1 MYRIS
6 VDVGGTFTD
15 VIVAGPTGRLTL
27 GKSLTTPQRSF
38 DGFFAGLENA
48 AGLLGMSAA
57 DILRQTSVLIYGT
70 TRATNAI
77 VEGKVAKT
85 ALIVTQGFPDVLL
98 YRQGG
103 KERPFFLHFE
113 YPRTYVP
120 RKYTFEAPER
130 VNAEGGIETPLDEA
144 AVRAHLARMKRIGIE
159 AIAVCLLWSVAN
171 DAHERRIGELIEEI
185 LPGVPYTLSS
195 RLNPIV
201 REYPRA
207 SASAIDAS
215 LKPLMQQHLRLLRSD
230 LEEASF
236 VGELLVS
243 ASSGGVVHIEDAVE
257 KPIYMTK
264 SGPAMAPL
272 AGIAYAAAEKLG
284 DDVLIVDT
292 GGTTFDVSLVR
303 AGIVKYTRDTWLL
316 GKYIGHNLG
325 VSTVDVRSIGA
336 GGGSIAWVDP
346 GGLLRVGPESAGSV
360 PGPACYG
367 RGGEKPTVTDASVVL
382 GYIDPDNFLGGRM
395 KLDVAAARRAIS
407 TLCAAL
413 NLPVE
418 QVALGILRIAG
429 EQMIK
434 AIEEITVH
442 DGVNPRESIIVAGGG
457 AAGLNIL
464 PIADALGCP
473 RVLLPATAGGLSACG
488 AQFSDIVATQSLSGF
503 TDTGVFD
510 RPRINAGLDKL
521 DADIQGFIER
531 LKARGLD
538 RIRLEYFVEARY
550 AGQHH
555 ELEIPV
561 PVSRFESEADVR
573 KLRETF
579 DAIHERLYT
588 VRDTGSE
595 VEFITWKVRL
605 TAGLDK
611 PAVVEEPLSGSSAP
625 KPAKTVQAYF
635 QNLGLTPTPVFLAAQ
650 LKPGDRIAGPAIIA
664 EPTTTVVVYPGM
676 YANLTAGRNYLLE
689 TTAAARLAAAA

>member
-15 VIVAGPTGRLTL
+15 VIVADPSGKLTL

-38 DGFFAGLENA
+38 DGFYGGVEDA
-48 AGLLGMSAA
+48 ARILGTTAQS
-57 DILRQTSVLIYGT
+57 ILTNTSVLIYGT

-85 ALIVTQGFPDVLL
+85 ALIITQGFPDVLL

-103 KERPFFLHFE
+103 KERPFFLHFD
-113 YPRTYVP
+113 YPRTYIP

-130 VNAEGGIETPLDEA
+130 VNSEGQIETPLDEA
-144 AVRAHLARMKRIGIE
+144 AVRAHLKRMRRIGIE
-159 AIAVCLLWSVAN
+159 AIAVCLLWSIAN
-171 DAHERRIGELIEEI
+171 DAHEKRIGELIAEE
-185 LPGVPYTLSS
+185 LPGVPFTLSCE
-195 RLNPIV
+195 LNPIV

-215 LKPLMQQHLRLLRSD
+215 LKPLMQQHLRMLKSD
-230 LEEASF
+230 LEGAGF
-236 VGELLVS
+236 KGELLVS

-272 AGIAYAAAEKLG
+272 AGIAYSAAEDLG

-303 AGIVKYTRDTWLL
+303 GGIVKYTRDTWLL

-336 GGGSIAWVDP
+336 GGGSIAWVDV

-367 RGGEKPTVTDASVVL
+367 NGGAKPTVTDASVVL

-395 KLDVAAARRAIS
+395 KLDVAAARRAVE
-407 TLCAAL
+407 TLCPAL
-413 NLPVE
+413 GLSVE
-418 QVALGILRIAG
+418 AVALGILRIAG

-442 DGVNPRESIIVAGGG
+442 DGINPREAIIIAGGG

-488 AQFSDIVATQSLSGF
+488 AQFSDIVATQSISGF

-510 RPRINAGLDKL
+510 SGRINGCLDKL
-521 DADIQGFIER
+521 DADIQSFIDR
-531 LKARGLD
+531 LKTRGLD

-561 PVSRFESEADVR
+561 PVKRFASAEDVAQ
-573 KLRETF
+573 LRDVF
-579 DAIHERLYT
+579 DSIHERLYT
-588 VRDTGSE
+588 VRDAGSE

-605 TAGLDK
+605 TAELDK
-611 PAVVEEPLSGSSAP
+611 PAVVNEPLTGSAAP
-625 KPAKTVQAYF
+625 KAAKTVQAYF
-635 QNLGLTPTPVFLAAQ
+635 QDVGLTATPVYLAAQ
-650 LKPGDRIAGPAIIA
+650 LKPGDRMAGPAIIA

-676 YANLTAGRNYLLE
+676 RATLTAGRNYLLE
-689 TTAAARLAAAA
+689 TTAAARLAVAA